1 MKTYEEVKQGIADG
15 TINAPKVMY
24 KNGEIEFTRYQL
36 AVHKYNLGIMKA
48 GMTCRGIKLKDL
60 KVYYGLKGKSA
71 KDCYTEFCLKFN
83 M

>member
-1 MKTYEEVKQGIADG
+1 MNYEEVKEGIENG
-15 TINAPKVMY
+15 TVKAPKVMVG
-24 KNGEIEFTRYQL
+24 NGEIEFTKYHL

-60 KVYYGLKGKSA
+60 KIYYGLKGKSA
-71 KDCYTEFCLKFN
+71 KDCYDEFCLKFN